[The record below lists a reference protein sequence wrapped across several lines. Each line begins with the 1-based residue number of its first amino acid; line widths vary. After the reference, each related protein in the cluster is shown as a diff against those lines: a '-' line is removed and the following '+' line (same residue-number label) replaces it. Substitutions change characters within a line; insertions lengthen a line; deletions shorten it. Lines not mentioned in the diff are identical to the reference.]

1 MKSKLSILLNIF
13 LLLLCC
19 TCKHSGKKGNL
30 TGPEI
35 SYKNPLNVT
44 IGDPYVLKNSGSKYY
59 MYGSDGGQKNSNMA
73 YPTYSSTD
81 LVNWVYEGLSLKRD
95 TNTSWCVG
103 AFWAPSAYKYNNK
116 YYMFYSAQWRNNPQN
131 ELENFRIGVAVSDKP
146 TGPFTDIQNCPI
158 FDPGYPIIDADVLFD
173 SDGRVYLFYSRCCY
187 KHPVES
193 EIAQWARSKGWFKEI
208 EESWV
213 YGVEINNH
221 FTNTIGEPVVLLRPP
236 LNLKDSISFWENRSV
251 MTHEVNRRWTEGSY
265 AMKYKDTYYL
275 TYSANNVGGPNYSI
289 GYATAKNPLGP
300 YVKANNNPIV
310 QKNIDKGGIVSGTGH
325 SSITFSP
332 DGKEMFCV
340 YHGRTPATGNKR
352 VLFIDRMKILSNGQ
366 LVVYGP
372 NTESQPYPSG
382 VSGTK

>member
-1 MKSKLSILLNIF
+1 
-13 LLLLCC
+13 
-19 TCKHSGKKGNL
+19 
-30 TGPEI
+30 
-35 SYKNPLNVT
+35 
-44 IGDPYVLKNSGSKYY
+44 
-59 MYGSDGGQKNSNMA
+59 
-73 YPTYSSTD
+73 
-81 LVNWVYEGLSLKRD
+81 
-95 TNTSWCVG
+95 
-103 AFWAPSAYKYNNK
+103 
-116 YYMFYSAQWRNNPQN
+116 
-131 ELENFRIGVAVSDKP
+131 
-146 TGPFTDIQNCPI
+146 
-158 FDPGYPIIDADVLFD
+158 
-173 SDGRVYLFYSRCCY
+173 
-187 KHPVES
+187 
-193 EIAQWARSKGWFKEI
+193 
-208 EESWV
+208 
-213 YGVEINNH
+213 
-221 FTNTIGEPVVLLRPP
+221 
-236 LNLKDSISFWENRSV
+236 
-251 MTHEVNRRWTEGSY
+251 
-265 AMKYKDTYYL
+265 MKYKDTYYL